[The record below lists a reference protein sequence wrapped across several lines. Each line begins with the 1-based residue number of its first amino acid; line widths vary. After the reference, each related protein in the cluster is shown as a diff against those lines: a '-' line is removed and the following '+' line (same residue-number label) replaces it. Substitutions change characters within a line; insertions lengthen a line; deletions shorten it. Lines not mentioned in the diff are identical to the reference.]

1 MGAWRENEFQDM
13 LTEWESIIEER
24 ESSSHEQV
32 PDSIKSLVLAE
43 RAQNALYE
51 HVRLTAEEL
60 DACKKIMQCAV
71 DFVVSKNHGRESSG
85 EGQR

>member
-1 MGAWRENEFQDM
+1 MGAWRENEFQDT

-32 PDSIKSLVLAE
+32 PDSIKSVVLAE

-51 HVRLTAEEL
+51 HVRLTAESSTPTR
-60 DACKKIMQCAV
+60 KSQRAV
-71 DFVVSKNHGRESSG
+71 DYVASKNHGRRSSDG
-85 EGQR
+85 GQR